1 MTTTSETDETDIA
14 GNIMTAAGAMIILR
28 AIIQD
33 LKSVAPLTV
42 DQQSDSDLYM
52 VELDN
57 CVAWFME
64 QYDMDVNELEDY
76 LSRKSFGDQLK
87 KRIHINQHKIKSN
100 KRNGSDDPVITVK
113 TYKDNTYMSQANLVD
128 EDGNVVAKIIYSPDK
143 PLSCGATVWIETN
156 LEVAESS

>member
-1 MTTTSETDETDIA
+1 M
-14 GNIMTAAGAMIILR
+14 
-28 AIIQD
+28 
-33 LKSVAPLTV
+33 
-42 DQQSDSDLYM
+42 
-52 VELDN
+52 
-57 CVAWFME
+57 
-64 QYDMDVNELEDY
+64 
-76 LSRKSFGDQLK
+76 K